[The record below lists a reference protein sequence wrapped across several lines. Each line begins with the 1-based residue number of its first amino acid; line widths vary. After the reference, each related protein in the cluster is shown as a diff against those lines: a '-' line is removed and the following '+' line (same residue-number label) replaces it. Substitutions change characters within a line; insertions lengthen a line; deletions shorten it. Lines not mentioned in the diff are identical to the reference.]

1 MTSTIEF
8 SPSLTI
14 NLSTLKLTSEQFQ
27 EICETNRD
35 LRLELSSNGEMIVL
49 APTGWG
55 TSKRNVKLIVQV
67 DIWNEKTERG
77 ETFDSSGGFILPNKA
92 QRSPD
97 VAWVEK
103 SRIAAINPDPNKFLP
118 LAPDF
123 VIELRSAT
131 DRLGK
136 IQEKMREYQANGVRL
151 GWLIDAQ
158 NQRVEIYRASG
169 EPEILESPIQLS
181 GEDVLPGFTLDL
193 TKIWS

>member
-67 DIWNEKTERG
+67 DIWNEKTELG

-103 SRIAAINPDPNKFLP
+103 SRIAAINPDPNRFLP

-131 DRLGK
+131 DRLVK

-158 NQRVEIYRASG
+158 NQRVAIYRASG

-193 TKIWS
+193 TKIW